1 MASPSITPVTT
12 RLAQTVISAIQQRVA
27 SGFHFDGTLPQTAGV
42 RADSPLRSNNSRYTY
57 APLAASGG
65 GLFFWNNFEPLI
77 CSQVYVDLGA
87 VGDVTVSLV
96 NLDPA
101 HVSDDLP
108 TVLADETFIVYQA
121 TGVRFIA
128 LDETKFKVALLPYQA
143 IKIVTTNTGAA
154 QIALVLA
161 SLEKSFVR

>member
-57 APLAASGG
+57 EPLAATGG
-65 GLFFWNNFEPLI
+65 GLFFWNNSEPLI

-96 NLDPA
+96 NLDPE
-101 HVSDDLP
+101 HVNDDLP
-108 TVLADETFIVYQA
+108 TVLANEVFIVHQD

-154 QIALVLA
+154 QIAQVLA
-161 SLEKSFVR
+161 GLEKSFVR